1 MQTILLLSIAQEGLL
16 VKESYATVKKRLF
29 DNQPFFEVTDMVGNK
44 VLYSKVIVASLM
56 KTDQPISGTK
66 EKKVKKKK

>member
-1 MQTILLLSIAQEGLL
+1 
-16 VKESYATVKKRLF
+16 
-29 DNQPFFEVTDMVGNK
+29 MVGNK